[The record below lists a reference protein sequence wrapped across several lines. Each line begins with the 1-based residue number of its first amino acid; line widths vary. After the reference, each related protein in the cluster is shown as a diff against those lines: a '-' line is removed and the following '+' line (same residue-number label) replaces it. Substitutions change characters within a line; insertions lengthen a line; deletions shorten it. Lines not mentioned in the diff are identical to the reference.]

1 MHIRPYTPED
11 QTELAR
17 LCWAYRDL
25 LAERTQSVPDIL
37 DTYYAKDDYTRLIA
51 DLPRIHARPKGNILL
66 AEQNGA
72 IVGCGMYY
80 PLETPGIC
88 EIKRVFVD
96 GNARGL
102 GAARALMAQ
111 AMAEARADGYSRMVL
126 DTMINLTEA
135 IALYEKL
142 GFTPGAPFYDL
153 DPRFAHVIRF
163 FAKDL

>member
-1 MHIRPYTPED
+1 MRVRSYTPED
-11 QTELAR
+11 HSELAR

-25 LAERTQSVPDIL
+25 LAERTQSVPGIL
-37 DTYYAKDDYTRLIA
+37 ETYYAKDDYTRLIA
-51 DLPRIHARPKGNILL
+51 ELPRIHARPKGNILL
-66 AEQNGA
+66 AEHSGA

-80 PLETPGIC
+80 PLKTPGIC

-96 GNARGL
+96 GSARGL

-111 AMAEARADGYSRMVL
+111 AMDEARADGYSRMVL
-126 DTMINLTEA
+126 DTMVNLTEA

-142 GFTPGAPFYDL
+142 GFAPGDPFYDL